1 MLTIVTEPSVD
12 EAYEAACLR
21 WPKAHD
27 VWEAITWALSREPR
41 EGRALTESGN
51 VRAYTLEG
59 ARSVGWPTLTVLYR
73 TENGHV
79 VIYDAEFT
87 EAKYGQ
93 AGRA

>member
-12 EAYEAACLR
+12 DAYEAACLR

-27 VWEAITWALSREPR
+27 VWEALTWVLSHDPR
-41 EGRALTESGN
+41 EGKALSESGD
-51 VRAYTLEG
+51 VRAYTLDG

-73 TENGHV
+73 KEGDHL
-79 VIYDAEFT
+79 VIYDAQFT